1 MKYEFSFFK
10 WFSTV
15 RSWCPFILIDVLQEN
30 GRIRMYNNA
39 LKVLL
44 QLLWSL
50 LGYTSTWGWFG
61 AHQTHKDSHKPKYL
75 CTIDSAWI
83 NGWDYSL
90 VGVSG
95 KQGSTTHIFTRC
107 WSSLWWVEEQNTH
120 NTTREK
126 RGRRRRRSTQI
137 WWLWTDLIQ
146 VSDWR
151 LKHAW
156 ICTKLSELILHLE
169 YSLRPKII
177 TSIEFKSCPIK
188 VATLT

>member
-50 LGYTSTWGWFG
+50 LGYPSTWGWFG

-95 KQGSTTHIFTRC
+95 KQGSTTHIFTR
-107 WSSLWWVEEQNTH
+107 SSLWWVEEQNTH

-126 RGRRRRRSTQI
+126 RGRRRRSKS
-137 WWLWTDLIQ
+137 LWVGGRAVTFGGCEPICFEPVIGGSNVLGFAPNL
-146 VSDWR
+146 VSSFY
-151 LKHAW
+151 
-156 ICTKLSELILHLE
+156 T
-169 YSLRPKII
+169 
-177 TSIEFKSCPIK
+177 
-188 VATLT
+188 